1 MPRSPARLLS
11 FVSCAAF
18 ALLVAACPGPGP
30 YGHAP
35 NYVELSDEATA
46 SAGARE
52 YDPVM
57 VERRPEEWSR
67 GTVVLLGVVESRAA
81 GPGGQALLKVSVRR
95 LEPRNLC
102 DNQHDDDSCRVTV
115 SDKDFG
121 VVWVLASLR
130 AGDDVGPHPVAGRS
144 LLRIIGTIGQE
155 PSPSGPGPVIHAR
168 YYRHWPNFFY
178 VTKGNALQ
186 LRQ

>member
-1 MPRSPARLLS
+1 MSRLPALS
-11 FVSCAAF
+11 LPLVSSLAF
-18 ALLVAACPGPGP
+18 AVLLAACQGAGL

-35 NYVELSDEATA
+35 NYVELSEETTA
-46 SAGARE
+46 AAGARE

-57 VERRPEEWSR
+57 VERRPDEWSK
-67 GTVVLLGVVESRAA
+67 GTVALFGVVENRTA

-130 AGDDVGPHPVAGRS
+130 AGDDVGPHPVGARS
-144 LLRIIGTIGQE
+144 LLRIVGTIGQE

-178 VTKGNALQ
+178 VTKGSALQ